1 MLRIFVK
8 TKVEE
13 HNIPKGGPKHSVDG
27 MKYSLSRLICRGIN
41 KQFWLK
47 LECGTILV
55 YFGWT
60 LCFALFKEGDGFV
73 FSAKTC
79 NIVYSRSCDRHVLHV
94 TRAPRVTRLSWHVWR
109 CDSSQLW
116 WEQATRQLGFEGS
129 FNLLITIFVIWIGT
143 LRAAISRIYTSQVA
157 CTRELQTKVREDLT
171 ITDAAPML
179 NRHVK
184 LGHQHKDHKRWTV
197 RLA

>member
-1 MLRIFVK
+1 MLNNSGLFWMDIVLC
-8 TKVEE
+8 TVQ
-13 HNIPKGGPKHSVDG
+13 G
-27 MKYSLSRLICRGIN
+27 RG
-41 KQFWLK
+41 W
-47 LECGTILV
+47 
-55 YFGWT
+55 
-60 LCFALFKEGDGFV
+60 LCFLCQDLQHCLLKIVWPTCATRDTCAARDETFV
-73 FSAKTC
+73 TC
-79 NIVYSRSCDRHVLHV
+79 V
-94 TRAPRVTRLSWHVWR
+94 TVWL
-109 CDSSQLW
+109 SSQLW

-157 CTRELQTKVREDLT
+157 CTRELQTKVREDFT